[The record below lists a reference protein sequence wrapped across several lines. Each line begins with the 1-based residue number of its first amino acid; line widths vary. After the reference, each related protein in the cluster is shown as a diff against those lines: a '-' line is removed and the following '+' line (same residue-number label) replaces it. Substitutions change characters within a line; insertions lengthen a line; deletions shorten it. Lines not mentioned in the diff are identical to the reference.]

1 MPLSQSRNVG
11 NDEYIIM
18 CNFGGRITMK
28 LKAFDDIFF
37 VSCLLGLGL
46 SGAESSLL

>member
-1 MPLSQSRNVG
+1 MSLPQSRNVG

-28 LKAFDDIFF
+28 LKAFNIFF
-37 VSCLLGLGL
+37 VLCLLGFGM
-46 SGAESSLL
+46 SGAEISFL